1 MENGESGTDNPSFG
15 DRYFQMNVEQSEE
28 EEGLVEQKRNSL
40 ASINY

>member
-1 MENGESGTDNPSFG
+1 MEKVEQTTLVLGN
-15 DRYFQMNVEQSEE
+15 RYFQMNVEQSEE